1 MGRSKS
7 SGRWLKEH
15 HSDVYVRE
23 AQASGY
29 RSRAAFKLL
38 EIQRRDRILRP
49 GMVVVDLGAAP
60 GGWSKVAAEIS
71 GANGRVI
78 ALDLLEMPEIA
89 GVEFIRGDFSENSV
103 LADLERRL
111 GGAQVDL
118 VLSDMAPN
126 MSGIR
131 AVDQARSMALAELAL
146 GFAVKFCKPGA
157 ALLTKVFEGAGMPE
171 FRLELKQSFARVQTR
186 KPDASRARS
195 REHYLLATNYTV

>member
-1 MGRSKS
+1 MSRSKS

-15 HSDVYVRE
+15 HADVYVRE

-60 GGWSKVAAEIS
+60 GGWSKVAAEIA

-146 GFAVKFCKPGA
+146 GFSVEFCKPGA

-171 FRLELKQSFARVQTR
+171 FRLALKQSFARVQTR